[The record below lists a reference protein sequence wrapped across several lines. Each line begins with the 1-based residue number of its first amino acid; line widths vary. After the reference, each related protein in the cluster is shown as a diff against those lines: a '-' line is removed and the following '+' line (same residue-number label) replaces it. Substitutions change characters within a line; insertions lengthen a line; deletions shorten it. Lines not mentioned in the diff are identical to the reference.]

1 MTQRGKDRGSWP
13 DLPYPA
19 WRETCTTLHLWTQIV
34 GKIRL
39 AQTPWLNHSWHV
51 TLYVTARGLT
61 TSASTQPPDT
71 EPEKFPSASTTRRL
85 PGGRGADPQVS
96 TTHAMATARP
106 ACLHARASRKIGRFD
121 ADMETF
127 PFFNARNRQDGAR
140 IAS

>member
-1 MTQRGKDRGSWP
+1 MMPANTAWPELPLAAWKD
-13 DLPYPA
+13 
-19 WRETCTTLHLWTQIV
+19 TCSTLQLWTQIV

-85 PGGRGADPQVS
+85 PGGRGAHPQVS

-106 ACLHARASRKIGRFD
+106 ACLHAKASRKMGRFD
-121 ADMETF
+121 TDME
-127 PFFNARNRQDGAR
+127 
-140 IAS
+140 